1 MMTASRFNYLIEITH
16 KLIMA
21 VIKMRN
27 AYAGFPRLIDEEHS
41 MIYSHTYT
49 KRLEA
54 LCHEKTQ
61 LSEVITEAFE
71 ELQQLSQQVFTI
83 WGDAECEGTAV
94 YPGDLANCIK
104 MLEGIHKV
112 IVDRHRDLASSVL
125 ELQIAKFSE
134 EFIAFKAQSLSIKP
148 KIEMN
153 RSALGGIVRSYQEST
168 RVLFELCEQAQA
180 TYSPQGTQNKSATGT
195 STIVVRA

>member
-16 KLIMA
+16 KLIMS
-21 VIKMRN
+21 VSKMRA
-27 AYAGFPRLIDEEHS
+27 AYAHFPRIIDEEHA

-54 LCHEKTQ
+54 LCQEKTEIAA
-61 LSEVITEAFE
+61 LITEAFDS
-71 ELQQLSQQVFTI
+71 LQQLSQQVFTI

-94 YPGDLANCIK
+94 YPGDLSNCIK

-112 IVDRHRDLASSVL
+112 VVERHGDLASSVL

-134 EFIAFKAQSLSIKP
+134 EFHAFKAQSIVVKP

-180 TYSPQGTQNKSATGT
+180 TYSPQGTQNKIGTGS
-195 STIVVRA
+195 STIIVRA